1 MWEVRTCILYIHIYI
16 YTCMIFS
23 DSWPSEEGERIV
35 SECYS
40 TRYVELLPFL
50 FAFVSPEGGR
60 DLMSQQLCLLHGYAA
75 NSKVSTWNQGRWNE
89 QRKYR
94 SKECVNM
101 LIFGK
106 DTTIWN
112 HWSCSIDTRLHR
124 RKCEVL
130 DFVTQGVTWS
140 VLLAVMK
147 VAPFKKVQ
155 GFLKFCFVVRHKDE
169 KKGKPDIFVI

>member
-1 MWEVRTCILYIHIYI
+1 MYMYIIYIHI
-16 YTCMIFS
+16 YTCMIFT

-50 FAFVSPEGGR
+50 FAFVSLEGGR

-101 LIFGK
+101 LIFWKGYHNMK
-106 DTTIWN
+106 P
-112 HWSCSIDTRLHR
+112 L
-124 RKCEVL
+124 E
-130 DFVTQGVTWS
+130 
-140 VLLAVMK
+140 LLYRHK
-147 VAPFKKVQ
+147 VAPSEMWSSWLCDPRSDVECAIGCNEGRTLQEGPGVFEV
-155 GFLKFCFVVRHKDE
+155 LFCCSAQRWE
-169 KKGKPDIFVI
+169 KG